1 MPPCHGGEQGFK
13 SPIAR
18 KKIIEIKLVK
28 LKNKFM
34 GNQIKTIW
42 ENFSK
47 PECEKVKIR
56 SEKKSKEEKILKKL
70 NGKKKK
76 KDN

>member
-1 MPPCHGGEQGFK
+1 
-13 SPIAR
+13 
-18 KKIIEIKLVK
+18 
-28 LKNKFM
+28 M
-34 GNQIKTIW
+34 GNQIKLIW

-56 SEKKSKEEKILKKL
+56 SEKKSKEKILKKL

-76 KDN
+76 KDLDN